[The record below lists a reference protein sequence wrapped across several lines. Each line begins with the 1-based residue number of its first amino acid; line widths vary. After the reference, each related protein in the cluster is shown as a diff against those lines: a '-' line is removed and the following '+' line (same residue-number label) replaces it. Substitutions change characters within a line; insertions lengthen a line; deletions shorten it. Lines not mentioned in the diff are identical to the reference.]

1 MVNFYSRFVADTNAT
16 IYDVMRHINHIRKVA
31 GVDHVGIGGDFD
43 GVDEVPQGLEDVSK
57 YPQLFDLLAT
67 PNEKYNDFVPW
78 TAEELKKLASGN
90 VLRVMRAVETKSR
103 ELIKETPIDEP
114 IPDADVD
121 RLESNQMCKTDFK
134 FEGSVSP

>member
-43 GVDEVPQGLEDVSK
+43 GVDEVPEGLEDVSK